1 MLELNTYQVSRHYSE
16 INGLQKARMLTYS
29 ATAKDNGSLLTVTS
43 TTCNAVETE
52 SCLLPDTPYKRAK
65 DIITL
70 LFENGFEPSIW
81 LDVLGELDIRYILL
95 EKDQPQAG

>member
-29 ATAKDNGSLLTVTS
+29 ATAKDNGSILAVTS
-43 TTCNAVETE
+43 TTCNGVQTE
-52 SCLLPDTPYKRAK
+52 SCLLPDTPYKKAK

-81 LDVLGELDIRYILL
+81 IDVLGELDIRYVML
-95 EKDQPQAG
+95 EEDQPQAG